1 ARYNSWMNDKL
12 YATAARLDDAARKA
26 DRGAFFGSIHGTL
39 NHLLVGDRVWMARF
53 TGMPSGVSRLDE
65 ELYGNF
71 DELAAERQRLDAVIV
86 DWASGLSADDLGR
99 EFEYTSLTGSVRRR
113 SPMWLV
119 VAHMVNHQTHHR
131 PALPSRRYRDPRLTG
146 ASRRPA
152 ARPGAARRPASGSA
166 APFVQ
171 QSPREGGGHAE
182 IRPAELGN
190 DGRIDRHHL
199 PLHVQH
205 GAAAAA

>member
-119 VAHMVNHQTHHR
+119 VAHMFNHQTHHR
-131 PALPSRRYRDPRLTG
+131 GQLSTLLYQAGHDVGVTDLPYL
-146 ASRRPA
+146 
-152 ARPGAARRPASGSA
+152 PGYT
-166 APFVQ
+166 
-171 QSPREGGGHAE
+171 ET
-182 IRPAELGN
+182 L
-190 DGRIDRHHL
+190 D
-199 PLHVQH
+199 
-205 GAAAAA
+205 